1 MNTKKRIYLLII
13 LIAVILT
20 FLCGCNK
27 KESSNNNT
35 IVTYDGR
42 TYSENG
48 VIIYEEGLL
57 AYYNYKTGE
66 RSVICSRP
74 ECTHQK
80 YNSQT
85 NPDPS
90 CAAVPPKQTIF
101 EAAVIINDYLYMFV
115 LPSEINKMDIYRS
128 DLDGENRIKVGQVN
142 CGGIADKAIVYENF
156 FIFTGKELTKN
167 DNEDEFSVVTFRSKY
182 FTGILDINTLELVHI
197 ETYEKHRISQSYYV
211 YNNILHYYYMDDNV
225 YEIRRVNL
233 SDITVLEPL
242 SLPMKNEQEKAYC
255 IMDKGYM
262 YYVKDDLMRSSAD
275 IRRIDLMTLEDEVFI
290 SGIEIKDGTLIGIS
304 DKYFFIDCNVS
315 DIPEEAEWKFIIYD
329 SDEKTINECDML
341 YSGVQTALATHLISL
356 DKEYILLY
364 KYIEGNRHASYR
376 YMKIESLI
384 NKLYDFVDTDVI
396 Y

>member
-1 MNTKKRIYLLII
+1 MNRKKRIYLLII
-13 LIAVILT
+13 LITFTLS

-27 KESSNNNT
+27 EASSNSNT
-35 IVTYDGR
+35 VVTCDGC
-42 TYSENG
+42 TYSKNG
-48 VIIYEEGLL
+48 VIIYEDGLL
-57 AYYNYKTGE
+57 AYYDYRTGE

-101 EAAVIINDYLYMFV
+101 EAAIIINDYLYMFV

-142 CGGIADKAIVYENF
+142 CGGINGAAIVYENF
-156 FIFTGKELTKN
+156 FIFTGRELTKK
-167 DNEDEFSVVTFRSKY
+167 DNEDELSVSVFLPEY

-211 YNNILHYYYMDDNV
+211 YNNILYYYYMDEDV

-233 SDITVLEPL
+233 SDFTVIEPL
-242 SLPMKNEQEKAYC
+242 SLPMKNEQDKAYC
-255 IMDKGYM
+255 VMDKGHM
-262 YYVKDDLMRSSAD
+262 YYVKDNPTLLSSD
-275 IRRIDLMTLEDEVFI
+275 IRRIDLTTLEDEVFI
-290 SGIEIKDGTLIGIS
+290 SGIEIQDGYLIGIS
-304 DKYFFIDCNVS
+304 DKYFFIHCNVS
-315 DIPEEAEWKFIIYD
+315 NVPEVAEWKFIIYD
-329 SDEKTINECDML
+329 SDKKQLNECDML
-341 YSGVQTALATHLISL
+341 YSGTQTAFATHLINL
-356 DKEYILLY
+356 DDEYILLY
-364 KYIEGNRHASYR
+364 KFDEGSEHASYR

-384 NKLYDFVDTDVI
+384 NKSYDFVDTDVI

>member
-304 DKYFFIDCNVS
+304 DKYFFICDNES
-315 DIPEEAEWKFIIYD
+315 DMPDEEKWKFIIYD
-329 SDEKTINECDML
+329 SDEKTINEYDMS
-341 YSGVQTALATHLISL
+341 YSGVQTRLATHLINL
-356 DKEYILLY
+356 NGEYILLY